1 MFASTERASSTDN
14 LKEVVRELRAELD
27 LLSEWAEEEER
38 ASARAPPD
46 DPGGPAGVD
55 DGG

>member
-27 LLSEWAEEEER
+27 LLSEWAEEEEER

-46 DPGGPAGVD
+46 DIG
-55 DGG
+55 

>member
-38 ASARAPPD
+38 ASARALPD
-46 DPGGPAGVD
+46 DPGVD
-55 DGG
+55 DIG